1 MSTLIGAEYLIGNA
15 FVCLGRTRNIY
26 FNELKGYGI
35 QVKEACSQ
43 KGIDVIL
50 FLSSSNLE
58 RAVYDFSQY
67 FECTYNEVK
76 KDRYIS
82 LKDDV
87 QIESLEESFLNAFP
101 AEILITLFE
110 NARCLA
116 A

>member
-58 RAVYDFSQY
+58 RAVSQY
-67 FECTYNEVK
+67 FECTYDEVK